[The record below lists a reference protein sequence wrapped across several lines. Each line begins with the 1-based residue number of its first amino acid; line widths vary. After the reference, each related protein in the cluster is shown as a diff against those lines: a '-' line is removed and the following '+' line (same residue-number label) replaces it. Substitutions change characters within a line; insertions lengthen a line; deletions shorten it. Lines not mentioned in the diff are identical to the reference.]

1 MATIGGKKINP
12 FYRPV
17 DAAVQN
23 ELRKRGEFYGA
34 RVRSGAVTKDA
45 TGFPEA
51 NKLLWSYG
59 KVAYAIITGEGG
71 ITLGESYSR
80 VMSDSTGALTLYDS
94 TRNQPKY
101 PLLQSVEL
109 SNEGT
114 LGSLLKGSF
123 TFVIYPDL
131 LDTGFKMD
139 RIEEVFFTPGKEV
152 NIRYGW
158 SVRDSGPGNGSLTG
172 IIYNF
177 DWNVNTDLS
186 ITAKCSIVSKATIA
200 IGVSGEQTTP
210 TKDGETLQTD
220 PLGQPIPNGD
230 IAGIMEWDIK
240 NLGGANN
247 TSVTLGQVKLYPAET
262 ATQSKKLSYYVIGM
276 PMSLVD
282 LDNSV
287 LNQQQQQQKQ
297 QYQNA
302 QQSTDAKN
310 QQVNKE
316 IAGYISLLEKK
327 EQVAN
332 ATGDVQIEKYEYD
345 SAGRVVKSLG
355 VVTTNKADA
364 EEELRRFEAAKN
376 LEIKERAKTALGL
389 PDDGQAADILKQ
401 VQQSASNSIA
411 AKKAAASGTSGT
423 SGNATPQTTQASP
436 YSPAKTPPPTTQPI
450 YYVKLGDLVTYVNKI
465 LENSPLGRAGTGL
478 FEVQCFGN
486 TTQHLPDIVSSA
498 PEEVFFPDNEMG
510 KYGTFAPFGPGAGTE
525 FLKDN
530 ENKTLIDISSILIST
545 TAVIKA
551 YRGLVKENQT
561 SIEYKNITGFFD
573 SLIKLVNY
581 ASGEMYQLATQLI
594 DPPKGGTGRA
604 ILSIEDTHISKAVTD
619 SVTPFAFNASIAS
632 PILKSI
638 SISCKPPAASAAAT
652 FTLARGNS
660 KNETAQ
666 TDVRFNA
673 AGRASDY
680 DESKKQ
686 IDAEKTAFI
695 TKGAGK
701 TFSTGL
707 KGNYAKYKRSVT
719 YDNAK
724 NDAHW
729 LRKVIYPIDLTLTID
744 GIDGFNF
751 GDVISTNLIPSRYNK
766 ENMVFVITKISHTI
780 QNGVWET
787 TLNTKSRIEP
797 Q

>member
-1 MATIGGKKINP
+1 
-12 FYRPV
+12 
-17 DAAVQN
+17 
-23 ELRKRGEFYGA
+23 
-34 RVRSGAVTKDA
+34 
-45 TGFPEA
+45 
-51 NKLLWSYG
+51 
-59 KVAYAIITGEGG
+59 
-71 ITLGESYSR
+71 
-80 VMSDSTGALTLYDS
+80 
-94 TRNQPKY
+94 
-101 PLLQSVEL
+101 
-109 SNEGT
+109 
-114 LGSLLKGSF
+114 
-123 TFVIYPDL
+123 
-131 LDTGFKMD
+131 
-139 RIEEVFFTPGKEV
+139 
-152 NIRYGW
+152 
-158 SVRDSGPGNGSLTG
+158 
-172 IIYNF
+172 
-177 DWNVNTDLS
+177 
-186 ITAKCSIVSKATIA
+186 
-200 IGVSGEQTTP
+200 
-210 TKDGETLQTD
+210 
-220 PLGQPIPNGD
+220 
-230 IAGIMEWDIK
+230 MEWDIK

-660 KNETAQ
+660 SETAQ

-673 AGRASDY
+673 AGRLEDY
-680 DESKKQ
+680 VESKKQ
-686 IDAEKTAFI
+686 IDAEKKLFI

>member
-1 MATIGGKKINP
+1 MATIGGKKVNP
-12 FYRPV
+12 FYRSV
-17 DAAVQN
+17 DTGVQN

-59 KVAYAIITGEGG
+59 KVAYAIITGEDG

-230 IAGIMEWDIK
+230 IAGIIEWDIK

-247 TSVTLGQVKLYPAET
+247 TSVTLGQAKIYPSTET
-262 ATQSKKLSYYVIGM
+262 KSQKLSYYVIGM

-287 LNQQQQQQKQ
+287 LNQEQQQQKQ
-297 QYQNA
+297 QYQA
-302 QQSTDAKN
+302 QQETTDKKN
-310 QQVNKE
+310 QQVKNE
-316 IAGYISLLEKK
+316 VADYISLLEKK

-345 SAGRVVKSLG
+345 SAGLVVKSLG

-376 LEIKERAKTALGL
+376 LAIKERAKTALKL
-389 PDDGQAADILKQ
+389 DDGQAADILRQ
-401 VQQSASNSIA
+401 VQQSANNA
-411 AKKAAASGTSGT
+411 VTAKKAASSGTSGT
-423 SGNATPQTTQASP
+423 SGNIPQTIQASP
-436 YSPAKTPPPTTQPI
+436 YVPPKTPPPTTQPI
-450 YYVKLGDLVTYVNKI
+450 YYIKLGDLTEYVNKI
-465 LENSPLGRAGTGL
+465 LADSPLGRAGTGL

-525 FLKDN
+525 FLKDV
-530 ENKTLIDISSILIST
+530 EKKSLIDISAILIST
-545 TAVIKA
+545 TAVINA

-619 SVTPFAFNASIAS
+619 DVTPFAFNASIAS

-652 FTLARGNS
+652 FTLAKGNS
-660 KNETAQ
+660 SETAQ

-673 AGRASDY
+673 AGRLEDY
-680 DESKKQ
+680 VESKKQ
-686 IDAEKTAFI
+686 IDAEKKLFI

-766 ENMVFVITKISHTI
+766 EKMVFVVTKISHTI

>member
-1 MATIGGKKINP
+1 MATIGGKKVNP
-12 FYRPV
+12 FYRSV
-17 DAAVQN
+17 DTGVQN

-287 LNQQQQQQKQ
+287 LNQEQQQQKQ
-297 QYQNA
+297 QYQA
-302 QQSTDAKN
+302 QQETTDKKN
-310 QQVNKE
+310 QQVKNE
-316 IAGYISLLEKK
+316 VAGYISLLEKK
-327 EQVAN
+327 EQISN
-332 ATGDVQIEKYEYD
+332 AKAGQEVEYEDFDETG
-345 SAGRVVKSLG
+345 KSLG
-355 VVTTNKADA
+355 TKKASKEVALDFI
-364 EEELRRFEAAKN
+364 EKFEKRKN
-376 LEIKERAKTALGL
+376 EAIIARAKIALTL
-389 PDDGQAADILKQ
+389 DDGQAADILRQ
-401 VQQSASNSIA
+401 VQQSANNA
-411 AKKAAASGTSGT
+411 VTAKKAASSGTSGT
-423 SGNATPQTTQASP
+423 SGNIPQTIQASP
-436 YSPAKTPPPTTQPI
+436 YVPPKTPPPTTQPI

-525 FLKDN
+525 FLKDV
-530 ENKTLIDISSILIST
+530 EKKSLIDISAILIST
-545 TAVIKA
+545 TAVINA

-660 KNETAQ
+660 GETAQ

-673 AGRASDY
+673 AGRAADY
-680 DESKKQ
+680 AESKKQ

-724 NDAHW
+724 DDAHW

-751 GDVISTNLIPSRYNK
+751 GDVISTNLIPARYNK
-766 ENMVFVITKISHTI
+766 ENMVFVVTKISHTI